1 MASRATC
8 VTYNDLVRRSLRGGR
23 VTKCQTLLDL
33 LLDLSQNGDALT
45 DEDVRNEV
53 NTFIFAGLDTTVT
66 RVSWILYVLGPQR
79 SISDNVTGTPEINK
93 VGIRIPPFWHN
104 NPTLWFAQVE
114 GQFALNGITADT
126 TKFYYI
132 TSNLDYRCMEEVQD
146 IIGNPPETDKY
157 KKIKDELIRRLS
169 TSEEQR
175 IHQLIE
181 REEIGDR
188 TPSQFLRHIRNLAGS
203 TVTDKFLR
211 TLFLNRLPAS
221 MRPILATQMDSPLDK
236 MAELADKVKEL
247 NPSGQCSAVASSDTK
262 FDILR
267 EQMTRLTQQVAELT
281 KRTADATESRRSRDR
296 RPARN
301 GWRRRSRTRSPSQPG
316 VCWYHR
322 KFGDRATRCT
332 TPCTH
337 VSQQGNETDRP

>member
-1 MASRATC
+1 MFG
-8 VTYNDLVRRSLRGGR
+8 N
-23 VTKCQTLLDL
+23 
-33 LLDLSQNGDALT
+33 N
-45 DEDVRNEV
+45 
-53 NTFIFAGLDTTVT
+53 
-66 RVSWILYVLGPQR
+66 
-79 SISDNVTGTPEINK
+79 DNVTGTPEINK

-175 IHQLIE
+175 IHQLVE

-316 VCWYHR
+316 ICWYHR

-337 VSQQGNETDRP
+337 VSQQRNETDRP